1 MEKLK
6 RWCSLSTRKRG
17 VFWVLL
23 LLTAIQ
29 AFAKPDDK
37 EWIEKKKSV
46 NLSYPVSSSD
56 KVSLHNQFGDIK
68 VSFWD
73 KKEVR
78 VEVLIVANA
87 SSEGRAADF
96 INSVDIVGKKDDGQ
110 VSIKT
115 NIGRSDNR
123 NWSNKGE
130 KHSLKIDYMVYM
142 PKSNPLQLKNSFG
155 NTFLPSFTTPLK
167 VDQSYGKLVAEDI
180 SNAESDIKIAFCQ
193 GSYIKSMSGG
203 TLKASYSGIKMEK
216 ADDFDFNNSF
226 GDIDIKEVG
235 KIDAKISYSS
245 GSIGMFKE
253 SGMLKLDFSGDFKL
267 GNIGKNVKELDIKAN
282 YSPVALQL
290 DDNTTY
296 DFNIKAHYGEFN
308 YPKDK
313 GISFTR
319 NTETEKKESYSFN
332 PTKYYEGKVGKGAAT
347 CKITVNGN
355 FSNVKLK

>member
-6 RWCSLSTRKRG
+6 RWCSLSTKKRG
-17 VFWVLL
+17 IFWVLF

-29 AFAKPDDK
+29 TFANNDDK

-46 NLSYPVSSSD
+46 NLSYAVSSSD
-56 KVSLHNQFGDIK
+56 KVSLNNQFGDIK

-87 SSEGRAADF
+87 SSDDRAADF
-96 INSVDIVGKKDDGQ
+96 INSVDVTGKKEDGQ

-115 NIGRSDNR
+115 HIERSDNR

-142 PKSNPLQLKNSFG
+142 PKSNPLQVKNSFG
-155 NTFLPSFTTPLK
+155 NTFLPSFSTPLK

-180 SNAESDIKIAFCQ
+180 SNAESDIRIAFCQ
-193 GSYIKSMSGG
+193 NSYIKSMTGG
-203 TLKASYSGIKMEK
+203 KLKASYSGIKMEK
-216 ADDFDFNNSF
+216 ADDFNFDNSF
-226 GDIDIKEVG
+226 GDIDIKEIG
-235 KIDAKISYSS
+235 KFDAKISYSS
-245 GSIGMFKE
+245 GSFGMLKE
-253 SGMLKLDFSGDFKL
+253 SGNLKLDFSGDFKL
-267 GNIGKNVKELDIKAN
+267 GSIGKNVRELDIKAN
-282 YSPVALQL
+282 YSPIALMV
-290 DDNTTY
+290 DDNVSY
-296 DFNIKAHYGEFN
+296 DFDIKAHYGEFD

-313 GISFTR
+313 GVSFSR
-319 NTETEKKESYSFN
+319 NTETEKKESYGFN
-332 PTKYYEGKVGKGAAT
+332 PTKYYEGKVGKGSST

-355 FSNVKLK
+355 FSSVKLK